1 MNDDSTLLSGRAMGA
16 FRPLVSL
23 FAAIGAIA
31 AEPPLVTRHPPLVTN
46 EGGKPALDWHLPQYA
61 TLDGDILTI
70 DVPESAAR
78 QGCRVEADID
88 LSAYDGIPVEAEI
101 EASGENVGKARD
113 AWNGLKFQ
121 FEYVDPETGE
131 KQYPNTTILRGD
143 FPRQTLRVRDSL
155 CATRSAPAR
164 LVLGL
169 QDTSGKVVF
178 DLSTLRIR
186 EGKPFW
192 PVTNE
197 THRCEYS
204 DAIKGL
210 RCSNEEAPLGGA
222 MKWPLRGND
231 NSSLAQSAPFIAAQA
246 ASSLATKSPSSFTPL
261 RGVMSPGRDMTEDD
275 FITLRDWG
283 ATLLRYQMCRDWGK
297 AGTNRDLAEYD
308 AWLEGRLAHFESF
321 VLPMCRKYGLKAV
334 LDMHVTPGGR
344 NAQGE
349 FCMFFEREYANYFV
363 DKWAQIAAR
372 FAPIVQTMGPVIYGY
387 DLCNEPVQYNEALPE
402 CDWWSLQ
409 RRAAEA
415 IREIDPE
422 TPIIVESN
430 NWDVPQTWSA
440 MSPMALTNVIYQ
452 VHVYNPMPY
461 THQGVHRPVDAPV
474 AYPGPGLDKDFLRR
488 ILAPVRAFEQ
498 RHGAKIYVGEFSA
511 IAWAPGAEN
520 YLRDCMSL
528 FDEYGW
534 DWTYH
539 AFRESRVWDVE
550 MEGPTWPKMVP
561 FPDSPRKRALLEGLG
576 GGRP

>member
-1 MNDDSTLLSGRAMGA
+1 MKPSAFLLALLAA
-16 FRPLVSL
+16 FGS
-23 FAAIGAIA
+23 A
-31 AEPPLVTRHPPLVTN
+31 AEPSLVTRHTSLVTG
-46 EGGKPALDWHLPQYA
+46 EGAALAWRLPPYA
-61 TLDGDILTI
+61 TLKGDILTI

-78 QGCRVEADID
+78 QGCRAEADID
-88 LSAYDGIPVEAEI
+88 LSAFDGVPFEAEI

-113 AWNGLKFQ
+113 SWNGLKFQ

-155 CATRSAPAR
+155 CASRAAPAR

-186 EGKPFW
+186 EGRPFW
-192 PVTNE
+192 PVTNQN
-197 THRCEYS
+197 HRCEYGDLGRKERKEHKDVADS
-204 DAIKGL
+204 AFFAAKENG
-210 RCSNEEAPLGGA
+210 AP
-222 MKWPLRGND
+222 
-231 NSSLAQSAPFIAAQA
+231 
-246 ASSLATKSPSSFTPL
+246 PL

-275 FITLRDWG
+275 FETLASWG
-283 ATLLRYQMCRDWGK
+283 ATLLRFQMVRDWGK

-308 AWLEGRLAHFESF
+308 EWLEGRLAHFESF
-321 VLPMCRKYGLKAV
+321 VLPMCRKYGLKVV

-349 FCMFFEREYANYFV
+349 MNMFFEREYADYFV
-363 DKWAQIAAR
+363 GKWARIAAR
-372 FAPIVQTMGPVIYGY
+372 FAGNADAIYGY
-387 DLCNEPVQYNEALPE
+387 DLCNEPVQYSEALPE

-422 TPIIVESN
+422 TPIVVESN

-452 VHVYNPMPY
+452 VHLYNPMHY
-461 THQGVHRPVDAPV
+461 THQGVRRPVDAPV
-474 AYPGPGLDKDFLRR
+474 PYPGPGLDKDFLRR
-488 ILAPVRAFEQ
+488 ILAPVRAFER

-511 IAWAPGAEN
+511 VAWAPGAEN
-520 YLRDCMSL
+520 YLRDCITL
-528 FDEYGW
+528 FEEYGW

-550 MEGPTWPKMVP
+550 MEGPDYPSMRPASDT
-561 FPDSPRKRALLEGLG
+561 PRKRALLDGFVAAPANASAPATFDSG
-576 GGRP
+576 SIANPR